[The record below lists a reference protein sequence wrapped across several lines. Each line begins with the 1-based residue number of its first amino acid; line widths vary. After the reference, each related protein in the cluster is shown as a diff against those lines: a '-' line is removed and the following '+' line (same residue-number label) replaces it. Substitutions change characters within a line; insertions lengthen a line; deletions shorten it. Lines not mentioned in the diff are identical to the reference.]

1 MSLVTDRKDGYTAL
15 TIDANPIYP
24 AAAWAHKFE
33 LNTDNTTGL
42 TFDIYARKTPSS
54 TERCFNI
61 AFTEVEEGGL
71 KVLYPLAVNEATANS
86 FNRKNVVVT
95 CQFTEDATGNVY
107 ILYEDYVDVGI
118 GSIENVIE
126 VPEVGGTIT
135 VSDGDY
141 GDVVVS
147 GNGLVWTV
155 TSGSSIAD
163 AQVETAYNNQVAAA
177 SQAESEAGTEA
188 GIRRFSPLRIA
199 QAIAALASSAVDWA
213 LAQTS
218 AVANGAS
225 NVAFKFVAD
234 NDFNL
239 GKLFSFSDNSGD
251 EKFYYK
257 NGLIYITESGYSTI
271 YYGALNAHQTGFHIS
286 YGGKNFVWTGSNTT
300 TDDDFVNFSFH
311 GLKFVTGTDA
321 TLGYNKPEA
330 DQATSNM
337 AVLAQSAN
345 LSATTNQDGGDL
357 TLGGG
362 DKATGGG
369 TIGTVLVNSSNTT
382 PSDSKLS
389 ASQLTF
395 FIDEGSDKLIV
406 KAKYANGTTV
416 KTFEVNANP

>member
-118 GSIENVIE
+118 GSIGNVIE
-126 VPEVGGTIT
+126 VPEVGGFIQA
-135 VSDGDY
+135 GDNISLLTNDAGY
-141 GDVVVS
+141 SKTDTQ
-147 GNGLVWTV
+147 LT
-155 TSGSSIAD
+155 D

-225 NVAFKFVAD
+225 NVAFEFVAD

-406 KAKYANGTTV
+406 KAKYENGTTV

>member
-118 GSIENVIE
+118 GSIGNVIE
-126 VPEVGGTIT
+126 VPEVGGFIQA
-135 VSDGDY
+135 GDNISLLTNDAGY
-141 GDVVVS
+141 SKTDTQ
-147 GNGLVWTV
+147 LT
-155 TSGSSIAD
+155 D

-251 EKFYYK
+251 EKFFYK

>member
-118 GSIENVIE
+118 GSIGNVIE
-126 VPEVGGTIT
+126 VPEVGGFIQA
-135 VSDGDY
+135 GDNISLLTNDAGY
-141 GDVVVS
+141 SKTDTQ
-147 GNGLVWTV
+147 LT
-155 TSGSSIAD
+155 D

-225 NVAFKFVAD
+225 NVAFEFVAD

>member
-118 GSIENVIE
+118 GSIGNVIE
-126 VPEVGGTIT
+126 VPEVGGFIQA
-135 VSDGDY
+135 GDNISLLTNDAGY
-141 GDVVVS
+141 SKTDTQ
-147 GNGLVWTV
+147 LT
-155 TSGSSIAD
+155 D

-406 KAKYANGTTV
+406 KAKYENGTTV